1 MKNLDK
7 FDLWEDFA
15 DAQSAQG
22 ASQGVAAAVPV
33 RLCAAASACQREPE
47 RARARRR
54 KRRSGRSFRRMLEG
68 NACRKRG
75 WDLSKGAGTAVRPV
89 LQGRSAGRQL
99 PGLHLPLQGPG
110 QTALH
115 GLRSE
120 LCLHEQLHCGGRK
133 LLIPWKLWASFNS
146 SALGL
151 IQTQGNMTEKCKK

>member
-54 KRRSGRSFRRMLEG
+54 KRRSFRRMLEG